1 MPGRIGEILRNCVK
15 EKLLRDEV
23 VASMTVRLV
32 RGIEIA
38 RIAKTAGEDQL
49 MFSSH
54 VPIGDRSK
62 ISLCQQYVTRMMLPE
77 KTLG

>member
-23 VASMTVRLV
+23 VASMTVRPV
-32 RGIEIA
+32 RGIEIT

-54 VPIGDRSK
+54 VPIVDRSK
-62 ISLCQQYVTRMMLPE
+62 I
-77 KTLG
+77 